1 MTSKYIGSSNPNYKH
16 GLKNTR
22 LFSIWSNM
30 KTRCYNSNSLQF
42 KSYGARGIKIC
53 TEWLNDFKKF
63 YDWAMSNGYDD
74 NLTLDR
80 IDVNGHYE
88 PSNCRWT
95 TSKVQAN
102 NRRTNKLLEY
112 NGEIKTLMEWCE
124 DHEINYKTVRDRL
137 KRGWDI
143 EKALECPVENKFKGE
158 LIEIDGQLKNL
169 NEWCKHFNINRSTVM
184 YRIRKG
190 YNVEQ
195 ALKEEVIPRWERK

>member
-1 MTSKYIGSSNPNYKH
+1 MTSKHMGSSNPNYKH

-22 LFSIWSNM
+22 LFSIWSGM
-30 KTRCYNSNSLQF
+30 KTRCYNSNSPQF
-42 KSYGARGIKIC
+42 KNYGARGIKIC
-53 TEWLNDFKKF
+53 DEWLTDFMNF
-63 YDWAMSNGYDD
+63 YNWSMSNGYSD

-80 IDVNGHYE
+80 IDVNGNYE
-88 PSNCRWT
+88 PNNCRWV

-102 NRRTNKLLEY
+102 NRRTNKLIEY

-124 DHEINYKTVRDRL
+124 YHGINYKTVRDRL
-137 KRGWDI
+137 KRGWAID
-143 EKALECPVENKFKGE
+143 KALKYPVENKFKGD

-184 YRIRKG
+184 YRVRKG